1 MTSDGLPHQ
10 VSSQTSAWRH
20 TCCCG
25 VRAGWDSITARGSSR
40 TRPVLTHSAR
50 TLHCDCRGS
59 HTVPALST
67 APVHSSHHCLTYMP
81 DAACTVCAK
90 GTRRT
95 SPHHHASR
103 ARSQSPPAATVRGA
117 ASRPRSTGRG
127 ACPQTAGSGRKRSS
141 TCAAYE
147 TAGPHLSTS
156 TARLRE
162 TPLQRRSWPHFF
174 RPTAAQAT

>member
-1 MTSDGLPHQ
+1 MASDGLPHQ

-81 DAACTVCAK
+81 
-90 GTRRT
+90 
-95 SPHHHASR
+95 R
-103 ARSQSPPAATVRGA
+103 ALCELKVRGA
-117 ASRPRSTGRG
+117 HRRIATRAALDRSPLLRQPYGVPRLVRVRLDAARALRQLG
-127 ACPQTAGSGRKRSS
+127 AAANAAAPVRLTRRRAFVQQCYGKRW
-141 TCAAYE
+141 
-147 TAGPHLSTS
+147 H
-156 TARLRE
+156 RI
-162 TPLQRRSWPHFF
+162 
-174 RPTAAQAT
+174 